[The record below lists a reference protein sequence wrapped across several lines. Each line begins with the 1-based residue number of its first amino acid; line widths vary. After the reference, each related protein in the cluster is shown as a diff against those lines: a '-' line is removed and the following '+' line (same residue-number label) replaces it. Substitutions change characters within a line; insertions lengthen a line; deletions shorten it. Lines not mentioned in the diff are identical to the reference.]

1 MMGLRPLHRIE
12 RFDALYGAKRT
23 YLFDSRGQHIANLI
37 GDQLHAPNG
46 RNIGHL
52 MKNQGIFIDMH
63 GHYLGEIIAGNRLM
77 YDRSSGYQSMNF
89 GSYGDYG
96 NAGNYG
102 NPGNAGSIG
111 SIGGHDDVDADWL

>member
-1 MMGLRPLHRIE
+1 M
-12 RFDALYGAKRT
+12 K
-23 YLFDSRGQHIANLI
+23 YLFNSCGEHIANLI
-37 GDQLHAPNG
+37 GDQLHAPSG

-52 MKNQGIFIDMH
+52 LKAPGIFIDMQ
-63 GHYLGEIIAGNRLM
+63 GCYLGEIVQNDRLM
-77 YDRSSGYQSMNF
+77 YNQSSGYQSTNF

-111 SIGGHDDVDADWL
+111 GIAGYRDVDADWL